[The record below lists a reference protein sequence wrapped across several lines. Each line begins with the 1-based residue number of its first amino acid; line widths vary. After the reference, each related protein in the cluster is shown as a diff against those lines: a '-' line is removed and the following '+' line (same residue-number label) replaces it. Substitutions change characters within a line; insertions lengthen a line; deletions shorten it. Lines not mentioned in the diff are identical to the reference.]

1 MYAGASW
8 ALATG
13 VSESRIPDPG
23 PSPGVTIL
31 TAMAAPFAP
40 GQFVHTPLGKGL
52 VLEVRNRRV
61 LVRVQTR
68 AVLLNARDITAIA
81 GAKAPAH
88 KDTAGAAASAQRATA
103 PRKAPA
109 HEVTAHE
116 ARGAAFFTLD
126 VHGLTVT
133 QALEAIDAALN
144 DALLRD
150 ADELRVIHGR
160 SSGRIRDALHR
171 HVRGLSAVRTAR
183 LDPANAGVTIIVL
196 S

>member
-1 MYAGASW
+1 MCPSPG
-8 ALATG
+8 
-13 VSESRIPDPG
+13 SRIPNPG
-23 PSPGVTIL
+23 PSPSVTIL

-68 AVLLNARDITAIA
+68 AVLLDARHITAIA
-81 GAKAPAH
+81 GAAASAQRATAPKKAPAH
-88 KDTAGAAASAQRATA
+88 KDTAGAAA
-103 PRKAPA
+103 
-109 HEVTAHE
+109 
-116 ARGAAFFTLD
+116 
-126 VHGLTVT
+126 
-133 QALEAIDAALN
+133 
-144 DALLRD
+144 
-150 ADELRVIHGR
+150 

>member
-1 MYAGASW
+1 M
-8 ALATG
+8 
-13 VSESRIPDPG
+13 
-23 PSPGVTIL
+23 TIL

-68 AVLLNARDITAIA
+68 AVLLDARDITAI
-81 GAKAPAH
+81 
-88 KDTAGAAASAQRATA
+88 AGAAASAQRATA

-109 HEVTAHE
+109 HEKAPGHRKAPADEVTAHE
-116 ARGAAFFTLD
+116 ARGAASLTLD

-183 LDPANAGVTIIVL
+183 LDPGNAGVTIIVL

>member
-1 MYAGASW
+1 M
-8 ALATG
+8 
-13 VSESRIPDPG
+13 
-23 PSPGVTIL
+23 TIL

-68 AVLLNARDITAIA
+68 AVLLDARDITAIA

-103 PRKAPA
+103 PKKAPA
-109 HEVTAHE
+109 HEKVPAHE
-116 ARGAAFFTLD
+116 VETPGAASVTLD

-171 HVRGLSAVRTAR
+171 HVRGLSAVRMAR

>member
-1 MYAGASW
+1 MD
-8 ALATG
+8 T
-13 VSESRIPDPG
+13 
-23 PSPGVTIL
+23 
-31 TAMAAPFAP
+31 PFAP
-40 GQFVHTPLGKGL
+40 GEFVHTPLGKGR

-68 AVLLNARDITAIA
+68 AVLLDARDITAVA
-81 GAKAPAH
+81 GARAPAH
-88 KDTAGAAASAQRATA
+88 QDTAGAAASARHATA
-103 PRKAPA
+103 PRKAPV
-109 HEVTAHE
+109 HEVAAHE
-116 ARGAAFFTLD
+116 ARGAASFSLD
-126 VHGLTVT
+126 VHGLTVN

-160 SSGRIRDALHR
+160 SSGRIRNALHR

>member
-1 MYAGASW
+1 M
-8 ALATG
+8 
-13 VSESRIPDPG
+13 
-23 PSPGVTIL
+23 PSVTIL
-31 TAMAAPFAP
+31 PEMATRFAP
-40 GQFVHTPLGKGL
+40 GEFVHTPLGKGL

-68 AVLLNARDITAIA
+68 SVLLDARDITAVA
-81 GAKAPAH
+81 GAAASSQPATTPGKAPAH
-88 KDTAGAAASAQRATA
+88 KRDTAS
-103 PRKAPA
+103 
-109 HEVTAHE
+109 
-116 ARGAAFFTLD
+116 FTLD
-126 VHGLTVT
+126 VHGLTVN

-150 ADELRVIHGR
+150 ADQLRVIHGR

-183 LDPANAGVTIIVL
+183 LDPANAGVTIIGL